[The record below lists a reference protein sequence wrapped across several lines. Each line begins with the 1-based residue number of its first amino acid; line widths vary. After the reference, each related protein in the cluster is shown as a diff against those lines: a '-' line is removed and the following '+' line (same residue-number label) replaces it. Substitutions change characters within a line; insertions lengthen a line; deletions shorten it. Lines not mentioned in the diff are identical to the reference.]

1 MSTAVCPIC
10 ERPAAPGRRYC
21 ETCDFQARPV
31 RADGG
36 ARQHART
43 PATSG
48 NRFAEVR
55 IFLGVFV
62 VAAITTTV
70 LGLGGTLGFSG
81 IRQSLGLLPIEE
93 LRQAD
98 WGELRWVH
106 VTSRVR
112 SARTTE
118 SEVVARLEPG
128 DSVRVDFAGAG
139 WYAVFPAAAADR
151 MEDTAVGYVFG
162 ELLKEE
168 RPPDVTV
175 PLVRILP

>member
-1 MSTAVCPIC
+1 M
-10 ERPAAPGRRYC
+10 
-21 ETCDFQARPV
+21 